1 MKSSHRGNVSC
12 QFHAGKACLSVGYK
26 QRPVIP
32 SLAKLPDPSFQARAH
47 THTHTPQTQYSSY
60 RIWEKRKK
68 KSPQSPP
75 PSRRLPLTP
84 RLPSSGQPRRAGGGG
99 GEREEK
105 RRKWVAFQRRLGAGG
120 GEAVGRRSSS
130 PAGQGAEEGPGLRAL
145 GPKNQ
150 DAPGASHA
158 AKLGASLPLG
168 WANPSG
174 AALCFDRA
182 GRRRRADRRAGEP
195 S

>member
-1 MKSSHRGNVSC
+1 MFLVNFTRAKRASRWVISSAGSFLLSPSC
-12 QFHAGKACLSVGYK
+12 L
-26 QRPVIP
+26 ILP
-32 SLAKLPDPSFQARAH
+32 SRRAR
-47 THTHTPQTQYSSY
+47 THTLTHPKTNTRPTGSG
-60 RIWEKRKK
+60 KRKRK

-145 GPKNQ
+145 GSKNQ

-158 AKLGASLPLG
+158 AKLGVSPPLG
-168 WANPSG
+168 WANPRG

-182 GRRRRADRRAGEP
+182 GRRRRADPRAGEP